1 VVHCEV
7 DISGLRCS
15 SPWLQHCS
23 DGDCASRRL
32 PIGERGCADVR
43 LLPTGRSCVSEEGG
57 CGLVCQCPGTA
68 AILLQ
73 NTMFTVLRDACS
85 LPLGAGAVP
94 KIRCTT
100 L

>member
-1 VVHCEV
+1 MSKEGSTRFHCEV
-7 DISGLRCS
+7 EISGSRCS

-23 DGDCASRRL
+23 DGDCSSRRL

-43 LLPTGRSCVSEEGG
+43 LYPTGSSYVSEEGG

-68 AILLQ
+68 DLL
-73 NTMFTVLRDACS
+73 LRDASS

-94 KIRCTT
+94 KTRCTT